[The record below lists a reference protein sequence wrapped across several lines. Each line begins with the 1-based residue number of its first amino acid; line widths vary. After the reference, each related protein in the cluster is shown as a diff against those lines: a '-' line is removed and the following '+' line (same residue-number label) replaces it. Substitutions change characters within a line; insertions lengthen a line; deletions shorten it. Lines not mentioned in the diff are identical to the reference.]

1 MTIKRRIEEVDSNG
15 HTRVIVEEPEVVD
28 AQHNAAAE
36 RRTDVVRSTGSSADL
51 VRGTL
56 RMISALVAVTVVALE
71 TLLLFRFGFLLG
83 GANPNNG
90 FVDFIYDATGWL
102 VEPFEGIA
110 STSASGDGVFDPATV
125 IAMAVVLAAGI
136 LVMLVL
142 WAISTFPTH
151 STEHAATSE
160 TEYESL
166 AARERDRT
174 YS

>member
-1 MTIKRRIEEVDSNG
+1 M
-15 HTRVIVEEPEVVD
+15 
-28 AQHNAAAE
+28 
-36 RRTDVVRSTGSSADL
+36 
-51 VRGTL
+51 
-56 RMISALVAVTVVALE
+56 
-71 TLLLFRFGFLLG
+71 LFRFGFLLG

-90 FVDFIYDATGWL
+90 FVDFIYDATNWL
-102 VEPFEGIA
+102 VEPFDDIA
-110 STSASGDGVFDPATV
+110 SASASGDGVFDPATV
-125 IAMAVVLAAGI
+125 IAMAVVLAAGV
-136 LVMLVL
+136 LTMLAL